1 MSRPAACFISGT
13 DTDVGKTMV
22 TAGLLR
28 VLSQR
33 LGRVQAIKPVQTG
46 KIIDEA
52 VYVRACPGTRVKT
65 LHHFQQAASPHLAAA
80 AEGRRLDLDQLAGE
94 ITREVGRAE
103 FTLIEGA
110 GGLCTPLSPTET
122 FLDLMGRLPLPVVLV
137 VRNALGAINHSL
149 LSVAAL
155 RGAGLNTAGLI
166 INQTLPPADDQ
177 QLILSDN
184 LTIIPGLSRV
194 PLLAAL
200 PNRKIS
206 DLASNPE
213 AGWDQLAEHLKPA
226 AEHLLNIQQ
235 EP

>member
-1 MSRPAACFISGT
+1 MSRPAACFIVGT

-28 VLSQR
+28 ALSES
-33 LGRVQAIKPVQTG
+33 LGSVQAIKPVQTG
-46 KIIDEA
+46 GIIDEA
-52 VYVRACPGTRVKT
+52 VYARACPGARVKT
-65 LHHFQQAASPHLAAA
+65 LRHYQLAASPHLAAA
-80 AEGRRLDLDQLAGE
+80 AEGRRLDLDRLAEE
-94 ITREVGRAE
+94 IIRELARAE

-122 FLDLMGRLPLPVVLV
+122 FLDLMGRLPFPVILV

-155 RGAGLNTAGLI
+155 RGFGLKAAGLI
-166 INQTLPPADDQ
+166 INQTVPPAVDQ

-184 LTIIPGLSRV
+184 LDIIPGLSRV

-200 PNRKIS
+200 PNLNFTDMVS
-206 DLASNPE
+206 DPE
-213 AGWDQLAEHLKPA
+213 AVWAELAVHLKPA
-226 AEHLLNIQQ
+226 VGYLLNIQR
-235 EP
+235 EA